1 MLRPVNSWLPQARV
15 KLVLKL
21 ILSLSFLILVL
32 SRLDLTQLLR
42 VVAGARPEFLLL
54 AVSIQIL
61 TLLLS
66 ALRWRIVLENFSI
79 YQRWYPLTKLVF
91 IGAFF
96 NLFLPSAI
104 GGDVFRAYYLS
115 KGTGRG
121 MSTTLT
127 TSMLERSGGLCGLL
141 LIGLAASLVVPQKIA
156 GLSSLHIFLAACAVY
171 AVANVMLF
179 HSWTH
184 GRMTCMLQRFGFHSL
199 TRKMELVYQGLDT
212 LKRNPGKMASV
223 AVVSLPIQAGA
234 VAVVWV
240 TAQGIGIEAPFSLF
254 MVFVPLINLTIM
266 VPLTINGIG
275 LRESAYYL
283 LFSQAGVPAEMSVT
297 LSLLGFEVM
306 MLSSLP
312 GIVYYS
318 IRKQAETDLEPAAV
332 ARED

>member
-15 KLVLKL
+15 KLALKL
-21 ILSLSFLILVL
+21 ILSLSFLFLVL

-42 VVAGARPEFLLL
+42 VVAGARAEFLVV

-66 ALRWRIVLENFSI
+66 ALRWRIVLANFSI
-79 YQRWYPLTKLVF
+79 YQRWYPLTRLVF

-121 MSTTLT
+121 MSTSLT

-141 LIGLAASLVVPQKIA
+141 LIGLAASFVVPQKIA
-156 GLSSLHIFLAACAVY
+156 GLPSRHIFLAACGVY

-184 GRMTCMLQRFGFHSL
+184 GRVTSMLQRFGFQSL

-212 LKRNPGKMASV
+212 LKRNPGKMAAV
-223 AVVSLPIQAGA
+223 ALVSLPIQAGA
-234 VAVVWV
+234 VVVVWV
-240 TAQGIGIEAPFSLF
+240 TALGIGVEAPFSLF
-254 MVFVPLINLTIM
+254 LVFVPLINLTIM

-297 LSLLGFEVM
+297 LSLLGFVVM
-306 MLSSLP
+306 ILSSLP
-312 GIVYYS
+312 GVVYYS
-318 IRKQAETDLEPAAV
+318 NRKQEETDLEDGGS
-332 ARED
+332 EK

>member
-1 MLRPVNSWLPQARV
+1 MNSWLPQARV

-21 ILSLSFLILVL
+21 ILSFSFLILVL

-66 ALRWRIVLENFSI
+66 AFRWRIVLENFSI

-141 LIGLAASLVVPQKIA
+141 LIGLAASLVVPQEIA

-184 GRMTCMLQRFGFHSL
+184 GRMTCMMQRFGFHSL

-254 MVFVPLINLTIM
+254 
-266 VPLTINGIG
+266 
-275 LRESAYYL
+275 SW
-283 LFSQAGVPAEMSVT
+283 
-297 LSLLGFEVM
+297 
-306 MLSSLP
+306 SSYP
-312 GIVYYS
+312 
-318 IRKQAETDLEPAAV
+318 
-332 ARED
+332 

>member
-1 MLRPVNSWLPQARV
+1 VLRPVNSRLPQARW

-21 ILSLSFLILVL
+21 ILSFSFLFLVL
-32 SRLDLTQLLR
+32 SRLDLTQLLS
-42 VVAGARPEFLLL
+42 VVAGARLEFLLL
-54 AVSIQIL
+54 AVTIQIL
-61 TLLLS
+61 TLLIS
-66 ALRWRIVLENFSI
+66 ALRWKIVLVNFRI
-79 YQRWYPLTKLVF
+79 FQAWYPLTKLVF
-91 IGAFF
+91 IGSFF

-127 TSMLERSGGLCGLL
+127 TSALERSGGLCGLL
-141 LIGLAASLVVPQKIA
+141 LIGLAASMAVPQTIA

-171 AVANVMLF
+171 AAANVMLF

-184 GRMTCMLQRFGFHSL
+184 GRVTSAIQRFGFHSL
-199 TRKMELVYQGLDT
+199 IRKMDLVYQGLDT
-212 LKRNPGKMASV
+212 LKQNPAKMAAV
-223 AVVSLPIQAGA
+223 AMVSIPIQAGS

-283 LFSQAGVPAEMSVT
+283 LFSQAGVLPEMSVT
-297 LSLLGFEVM
+297 LSLLGFVVM
-306 MLSSLP
+306 MVSSLP

-318 IRKQAETDLEPAAV
+318 IRKQDETDLEMAAV
-332 ARED
+332 ARKN